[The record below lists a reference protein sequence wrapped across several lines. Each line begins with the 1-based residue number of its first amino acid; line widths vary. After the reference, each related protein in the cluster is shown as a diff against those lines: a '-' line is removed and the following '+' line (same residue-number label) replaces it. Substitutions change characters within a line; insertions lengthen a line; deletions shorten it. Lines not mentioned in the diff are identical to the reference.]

1 MVQSKEDV
9 RNRWERSTL
18 EREERKWER
27 RGEREGEGRTEGGI
41 DREREKAVR
50 EKHIKWFPMKAPGCT
65 HLTPHRLV
73 CADV

>member
-18 EREERKWER
+18 EREERKWEG

-41 DREREKAVR
+41 DRERE
-50 EKHIKWFPMKAPGCT
+50 T
-65 HLTPHRLV
+65 HQMVSNESPWLHPPDPPPLGV
-73 CADV
+73 C